1 MSSPASGPISA
12 RPISARSTSAGP
24 RSARPAS
31 ARAAAV
37 TSLLLALLLSGCSG
51 SSGGGKGS
59 APASPAPRTDT
70 AASPSAS
77 SARESAPDAA
87 AYRRWGLDKPLAV
100 PPAPPSAKLT
110 DGLKP
115 GAAPKVIRHVPTN
128 EKVVF
133 LTFDDGAEKDPEF
146 VKMTRDLKLP
156 FTMFLTDDIAR
167 AGTGYGYFEQL
178 RGEGNRNTINNH
190 TLSHPNLRT
199 LSADAQRREICG
211 QQDVLEKRYGG
222 KPPLFRP
229 PYGNYNDA
237 TLAAAGGCGVKALL
251 LWEVTMQIN
260 DMRYA
265 QGDKLRPG
273 DIVLAHFRG
282 PSELKGAT
290 MTKMVANM
298 LRSIERQGFT
308 VARLEDYV

>member
-1 MSSPASGPISA
+1 MSGPIPA
-12 RPISARSTSAGP
+12 R
-24 RSARPAS
+24 
-31 ARAAAV
+31 RAAAV
-37 TSLLLALLLSGCSG
+37 TTLLLAVLLSGCSG
-51 SSGGGKGS
+51 SSGGSGGKQASGAPS
-59 APASPAPRTDT
+59 PRTESTAPASP
-70 AASPSAS
+70 SA
-77 SARESAPDAA
+77 APDAA
-87 AYRRWGLDKPLAV
+87 AYRRWGLDKPLAA

-115 GAAPKVIRHVPTN
+115 GAAPKVIRRVPTN
-128 EKVVF
+128 DKVVF

-146 VKMTRDLKLP
+146 VKMTKDLKLP

-167 AGTGYGYFEQL
+167 AGSGYGYFEQL

-282 PSELKGAT
+282 PSELKGTT
-290 MTKMVANM
+290 MTRMVTNM

>member
-1 MSSPASGPISA
+1 MSSRISGPL
-12 RPISARSTSAGP
+12 
-24 RSARPAS
+24 S
-31 ARAAAV
+31 ARAV
-37 TSLLLALLLSGCSG
+37 VVSALLLPLLLTGCSG
-51 SSGGGKGS
+51 SSGGSGGKKASGAPS
-59 APASPAPRTDT
+59 PRTEPTATAPAAPPA
-70 AASPSAS
+70 S
-77 SARESAPDAA
+77 PDAA
-87 AYRRWGLDKPLAV
+87 AYRRWGIDKPLAA

-115 GAAPKVIRHVPTN
+115 GAAPKVIRRVPTN
-128 EKVVF
+128 DKVVF

-146 VKMTRDLKLP
+146 VKMTKDLKLP

-178 RGEGNRNTINNH
+178 RGEGNRNSINNH

-251 LWEVTMQIN
+251 LWEATMQIN

-282 PSELKGAT
+282 PSELKGTT

-298 LRSIERQGFT
+298 LRSIEQQGFT

>member
-1 MSSPASGPISA
+1 MSSRISGPIPA
-12 RPISARSTSAGP
+12 R
-24 RSARPAS
+24 
-31 ARAAAV
+31 RAAAV
-37 TSLLLALLLSGCSG
+37 TTLLLAVLLSGCSG
-51 SSGGGKGS
+51 SSGGSGGKQASGAPS
-59 APASPAPRTDT
+59 PRTEPTAPASP
-70 AASPSAS
+70 SA
-77 SARESAPDAA
+77 APDAA
-87 AYRRWGLDKPLAV
+87 AYRRWGLDKPLAA

-115 GAAPKVIRHVPTN
+115 GAAPKVIRRVPTN
-128 EKVVF
+128 DKVVF

-146 VKMTRDLKLP
+146 VKMAKDLKLP

-167 AGTGYGYFEQL
+167 AGSGYGYFEQL

-282 PSELKGAT
+282 PSELKGTT
-290 MTKMVANM
+290 MTRMVTNM

>member
-1 MSSPASGPISA
+1 MSSSISGP
-12 RPISARSTSAGP
+12 
-24 RSARPAS
+24 RPARTS
-31 ARAAAV
+31 ARAVVAGALLLP
-37 TSLLLALLLSGCSG
+37 LLLAGCSG
-51 SSGGGKGS
+51 SSGGNGGNGGKKASGAPS
-59 APASPAPRTDT
+59 PRTESTAPASP
-70 AASPSAS
+70 SA
-77 SARESAPDAA
+77 APDAA
-87 AYRRWGLDKPLAV
+87 AYRRWGLDKPLAA

-110 DGLKP
+110 DATKP
-115 GAAPKVIRHVPTN
+115 GAAPKVIRRVPTSD
-128 EKVVF
+128 KVVF

-146 VKMTRDLKLP
+146 VKMAKDLKLP

-265 QGDKLRPG
+265 EGDKLRPG

-282 PSELKGAT
+282 PSELKGTT

>member
-1 MSSPASGPISA
+1 MSSRISGPV
-12 RPISARSTSAGP
+12 
-24 RSARPAS
+24 S
-31 ARAAAV
+31 ARAAVAG
-37 TSLLLALLLSGCSG
+37 ALLLPLLLTGCFG
-51 SSGGGKGS
+51 SSGGSGGKKASGAPS
-59 APASPAPRTDT
+59 SRTESPASPSP
-70 AASPSAS
+70 AASSQPSA
-77 SARESAPDAA
+77 DAA
-87 AYRRWGLDKPLAV
+87 AYRRWGLDKPLAA

-110 DGLKP
+110 DGLRA
-115 GAAPKVIRHVPTN
+115 GAAPKVIRRVPTS

-133 LTFDDGAEKDPEF
+133 LTFDDGAEKDPGF
-146 VKMTRDLKLP
+146 VKMAEELKLP

-167 AGTGYGYFEQL
+167 AGTGYGYFEKL
-178 RGEGNRNTINNH
+178 RGEGGRNSINNH

-199 LSADAQRREICG
+199 LSAEAQQREICG
-211 QQDVLEKRYGG
+211 QQDVLEKRYGS

-237 TLAAAGGCGVKALL
+237 TLAAAGSCGVKALV
-251 LWEVTMQIN
+251 LWEATMQIN

-265 QGDKLRPG
+265 QGGELRPG

-282 PSELKGAT
+282 PSELKGTT

>member
-1 MSSPASGPISA
+1 MSSRISGPLS
-12 RPISARSTSAGP
+12 
-24 RSARPAS
+24 AS
-31 ARAAAV
+31 ARAVVAGALLLP
-37 TSLLLALLLSGCSG
+37 LLLAGCSG
-51 SSGGGKGS
+51 SSGGSGGSGGKKASGAPSPRTGS
-59 APASPAPRTDT
+59 PASPSPQ
-70 AASPSAS
+70 PSA
-77 SARESAPDAA
+77 DAA
-87 AYRRWGLDKPLAV
+87 AYRRWGLDKPLAA
-100 PPAPPSAKLT
+100 PPAPPSVKLT
-110 DGLKP
+110 DGLRA
-115 GAAPKVIRHVPTN
+115 GAAPRVIRRVPTS

-146 VKMTRDLKLP
+146 VKMAEDLKLP

-167 AGTGYGYFEQL
+167 AGTGYGYFEKL
-178 RGEGNRNTINNH
+178 RGEGSRNSINNH

-199 LSADAQRREICG
+199 LSADAQQREICG
-211 QQDVLEKRYGG
+211 QQDVLEKRYGS

-237 TLAAAGGCGVKALL
+237 TLAAAGGCGVKALV
-251 LWEVTMQIN
+251 LWEATMQIN

-265 QGDKLRPG
+265 EGGTLRPG

-282 PSELKGAT
+282 PSELKGTT

>member
-1 MSSPASGPISA
+1 MSSPISGPIAARAVSA
-12 RPISARSTSAGP
+12 RPV
-24 RSARPAS
+24 S

-51 SSGGGKGS
+51 SSGGGKGP
-59 APASPAPRTDT
+59 AASPAPRTDT

-77 SARESAPDAA
+77 SVSSAPDAA
-87 AYRRWGLDKPLAV
+87 AYRRWGLDKPLAA

-115 GAAPKVIRHVPTN
+115 GAAPKVIRRVPTN
-128 EKVVF
+128 DKVVF

-146 VKMTRDLKLP
+146 VKMAKDLKLP

-178 RGEGNRNTINNH
+178 RGEGNRNSINNH

-251 LWEVTMQIN
+251 LWEATMQIN

-265 QGDKLRPG
+265 EGDKLRPG

-282 PSELKGAT
+282 PSELKGTT
-290 MTKMVANM
+290 MAKMVANM